1 MEEPVTLAETKRHLR
16 LEVDETDED
25 SDILDLIADAREY
38 AEGRQ
43 RKKLAVRS
51 FTLTAAAE
59 RSFILPPPCK
69 KIISVVVTD
78 KDGQAKAID
87 EGNYH
92 LYSDDFK
99 AVLVL
104 GKSYKY
110 PSLNSDNRYPVQI
123 EFSSGM
129 LPVEVPRKTKRAIKL
144 LIGHWYETREAT
156 TEKKREKP
164 PFAVDALLEM
174 DRTW

>member
-1 MEEPVTLAETKRHLR
+1 MTLTEAKRHLR

-43 RKKLAVRS
+43 RKKLAIRS
-51 FTLTAAAE
+51 FTLIAAAE

-69 KIISVVVTD
+69 EIISVVVTD
-78 KDGQAKAID
+78 KDGQTTALD
-87 EGNYH
+87 EADYR

-104 GKSYKY
+104 GNSYKY
-110 PSLNSDNRYPVQI
+110 PSLNSDNGYPVRI
-123 EFSSGM
+123 EFTSGM
-129 LPVEVPRKTKRAIKL
+129 LPIEVPRKTKRAIKL

-156 TEKKREKP
+156 TEKKRDKP
-164 PFAVDALLEM
+164 PFAVDSLLDM